1 MLCRKIINVQR
12 ILGIL
17 GGKFIDNT
25 DAVEKKL
32 GCWVLG

>member
-25 DAVEKKL
+25 DGKGKRDWGV
-32 GCWVLG
+32 GF